1 MRKVFID
8 LGANIGLVS
17 EEFAAKNPEHEIFC
31 IEPNLALMPEIHRR
45 GVDGGRAF
53 NVVCAAAWI
62 TDGTLDFF
70 HSGPPG
76 AATVIP
82 GKVEINDWPQIDYN
96 NAVRVP
102 CFDFG
107 KWLRTNFTL
116 MDDIT
121 VKMDIEGAEYELLDH
136 MFRDKSIFL
145 VRELFCEWHHDRF
158 PEITIERHSTLI
170 DSLKAV
176 THLKSWT

>member
-1 MRKVFID
+1 
-8 LGANIGLVS
+8 
-17 EEFAAKNPEHEIFC
+17 
-31 IEPNLALMPEIHRR
+31 
-45 GVDGGRAF
+45 
-53 NVVCAAAWI
+53 
-62 TDGTLDFF
+62 
-70 HSGPPG
+70 
-76 AATVIP
+76 
-82 GKVEINDWPQIDYN
+82 
-96 NAVRVP
+96 
-102 CFDFG
+102 
-107 KWLRTNFTL
+107 